1 MKQIDS
7 IVILGPTASG
17 KTKLAVQ
24 LAAKLNS
31 EILSIDSRMVYK
43 QLDIGTGKDLDE
55 YIHEN
60 KAIPYHLIDVCE
72 PQNNY
77 HIYQFQQAFKMAFD
91 VVRSK
96 NKTPILCGGSGMYL
110 DAVINDYA
118 YTSIPG
124 NKLLQEKL
132 EALELTQLQEKFHQL
147 DVHSFKEIADLGS
160 KKRAIRAL
168 IIANFLLKNPSYELV
183 KPKPLQPITFG
194 LNPPIQERRNNITKR
209 LNQRIQNGLIEEV
222 ENLLNT
228 GISVE
233 KMISL
238 GLEYKFVTRYLLGEL
253 NKENM
258 VELLGIAIQQFAK
271 RQMTYFR
278 KMEKSGLD
286 IHWIKSEDE
295 AIDLLQKHHI
305 LI

>member
-55 YIHEN
+55 YIYEN

-91 VVRSK
+91 VVKSK

-110 DAVINDYA
+110 DAVINEV
-118 YTSIPG
+118 S
-124 NKLLQEKL
+124 
-132 EALELTQLQEKFHQL
+132 
-147 DVHSFKEIADLGS
+147 
-160 KKRAIRAL
+160 
-168 IIANFLLKNPSYELV
+168 
-183 KPKPLQPITFG
+183 
-194 LNPPIQERRNNITKR
+194 
-209 LNQRIQNGLIEEV
+209 NG
-222 ENLLNT
+222 
-228 GISVE
+228 
-233 KMISL
+233 
-238 GLEYKFVTRYLLGEL
+238 
-253 NKENM
+253 
-258 VELLGIAIQQFAK
+258 
-271 RQMTYFR
+271 
-278 KMEKSGLD
+278 
-286 IHWIKSEDE
+286 
-295 AIDLLQKHHI
+295 
-305 LI
+305 

>member
-55 YIHEN
+55 YFYEN

-72 PQNNY
+72 TQNNY
-77 HIYQFQQAFKMAFD
+77 HIYQFQQAFKTAFD

-110 DAVINDYA
+110 DAVINDFT

-147 DVHSFKEIADLGS
+147 DVHSFMEIADLGS

-168 IIANFLLKNPSYELV
+168 IIAHFLLENPSYELV
-183 KPKPLQPITFG
+183 KPKPLHPITIG

-222 ENLLNT
+222 ENLLNA

-253 NKENM
+253 SKENM
-258 VELLGIAIQQFAK
+258 LELLGIAIQQFAK

-278 KMEKSGLD
+278 KMEKSGLV

-295 AIDLLQKHHI
+295 ALDLLQKHHI

>member
-55 YIHEN
+55 YIYEN

-77 HIYQFQQAFKMAFD
+77 HIYQFQQAFKTAFD

-110 DAVINDYA
+110 DAVINDFT

-168 IIANFLLKNPSYELV
+168 LIANFLLKNPSYELV
-183 KPKPLQPITFG
+183 KPKPLQPITIG

-222 ENLLNT
+222 ENLLNA

-278 KMEKSGLD
+278 KMEKSGLV

-295 AIDLLQKHHI
+295 ALDLLQKHHI

>member
-55 YIHEN
+55 YFYEN

-72 PQNNY
+72 TQNNY
-77 HIYQFQQAFKMAFD
+77 HIYQFQQAFKTAFD

-110 DAVINDYA
+110 DAVINDFT

-168 IIANFLLKNPSYELV
+168 IIAHFLLENPSYELV
-183 KPKPLQPITFG
+183 KPKPLRPITIG

-222 ENLLNT
+222 ENLLNA

-258 VELLGIAIQQFAK
+258 LELLGIAIQQFAK

-295 AIDLLQKHHI
+295 ALDLLQKHHI

>member
-77 HIYQFQQAFKMAFD
+77 HIYQFQQAFKTAFD

-110 DAVINDYA
+110 DAVINDFT

-168 IIANFLLKNPSYELV
+168 LIANFLLKNPSYELV
-183 KPKPLQPITFG
+183 KPKPLQPITIG

-222 ENLLNT
+222 ENLLNA

-258 VELLGIAIQQFAK
+258 LELLGIAIQQFAK

-295 AIDLLQKHHI
+295 AIDLLQKHH
-305 LI
+305 LFA

>member
-55 YIHEN
+55 YIYEN

-77 HIYQFQQAFKMAFD
+77 HIYQFQQAFKTAFD

-110 DAVINDYA
+110 DAVINDFT

-160 KKRAIRAL
+160 TKRAIRAL
-168 IIANFLLKNPSYELV
+168 LIANFLLKNPSYELV
-183 KPKPLQPITFG
+183 KPKPLQPITIG

-222 ENLLNT
+222 ENLLNA

-278 KMEKSGLD
+278 KMEKSGLV

-295 AIDLLQKHHI
+295 ALDLLQKHHI

>member
-55 YIHEN
+55 YIYEN

-91 VVRSK
+91 VVKSK

-110 DAVINDYA
+110 DAVINDFT

-132 EALELTQLQEKFHQL
+132 EALELTQLQEKFHEL

-168 IIANFLLKNPSYELV
+168 IIANFLLENPSYELV

-194 LNPPIQERRNNITKR
+194 LNPPTQERRNNITKR

-233 KMISL
+233 KLISL

-253 NKENM
+253 SKENM
-258 VELLGIAIQQFAK
+258 LELLGIAIQQFAK